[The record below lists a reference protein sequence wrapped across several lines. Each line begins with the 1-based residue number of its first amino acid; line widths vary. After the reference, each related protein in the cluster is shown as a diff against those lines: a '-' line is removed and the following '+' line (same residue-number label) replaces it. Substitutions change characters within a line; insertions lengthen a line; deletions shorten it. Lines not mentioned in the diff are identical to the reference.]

1 MFYLIYYYLMAH
13 FLSTN
18 GRNKKPCVLRSVDDS
33 APVVFEGAEVIDA
46 LCPVSSLT
54 GNRMSIYEAV
64 QMIGNEKFTRAI
76 DALLPEIPSIAN
88 DSRLSDDDRVSMLMS
103 RLDTGLPS
111 ENEAYRGYLSKIIDD
126 FRSDVEKSS
135 VKTDDNIEKSSVKT
149 DDNIKINANVEPS
162 NLAE

>member
-1 MFYLIYYYLMAH
+1 MAH

-18 GRNKKPCVLRSVDDS
+18 GRNKKLCVLRSVDDT
-33 APVVFEGAEVIDA
+33 APVVFDGAEVLDA

-64 QMIGNEKFTRAI
+64 QMVGNEKFSRAI
-76 DALLPEIPSIAN
+76 DALLPEIPSIAI

-111 ENEAYRGYLSKIIDD
+111 ENEAYRGYLTKIIDD
-126 FRSDVEKSS
+126 FKVDVENASKKS
-135 VKTDDNIEKSSVKT
+135 DDT
-149 DDNIKINANVEPS
+149 IKFDANDAPS
-162 NLAE
+162 HPAE

>member
-1 MFYLIYYYLMAH
+1 MFYLFDFYFMSN
-13 FLSTN
+13 FLSTSA
-18 GRNKKPCVLRSVDDS
+18 RNKKPCVLRAIDKD
-33 APVVFEGAEVIDA
+33 APIVFEGAEVLDA

-64 QMIGNEKFTRAI
+64 QMVGNEKFSRAI
-76 DALLPEIPSIAN
+76 DALLPEIPALAN

-111 ENEAYRGYLSKIIDD
+111 ENDEYRGYLAKIIDD
-126 FRSDVEKSS
+126 FKFDVEKAS
-135 VKTDDNIEKSSVKT
+135 VKSDDSIKFNA
-149 DDNIKINANVEPS
+149 DDAPS

>member
-1 MFYLIYYYLMAH
+1 MTH

-18 GRNKKPCVLRSVDDS
+18 GRNKKPCVLRPVDDS
-33 APVVFEGAEVIDA
+33 VPVVFEGAEVLDS

-64 QMIGNEKFTRAI
+64 QMVGNEKFSRAI
-76 DALLPEIPSIAN
+76 DALLPEIPAIAN
-88 DSRLSDDDRVSMLMS
+88 DFRLSDDDRVSMLMS

-126 FRSDVEKSS
+126 FKVDVENASKKS
-135 VKTDDNIEKSSVKT
+135 DDTIKFNA
-149 DDNIKINANVEPS
+149 DDAPS
-162 NLAE
+162 NPAE